1 MNPTF
6 PPMTIEDLCERD
18 VIVALV
24 FWRGQHN
31 RWHVDSWSDDL
42 TTVDVTNV
50 GGMEELKHSNV
61 PVGDVLVLT
70 VDDTPAEAC
79 TKGT

>member
-1 MNPTF
+1 MSE
-6 PPMTIEDLCERD
+6 MTIEELSERD
-18 VIVALV
+18 VVVSLV

-31 RWHVDSWSDDL
+31 RWRVDDWSDDL

-61 PVGDVLVLT
+61 PVTDVLVLT
-70 VDDTPAEAC
+70 VDDTPAEAW